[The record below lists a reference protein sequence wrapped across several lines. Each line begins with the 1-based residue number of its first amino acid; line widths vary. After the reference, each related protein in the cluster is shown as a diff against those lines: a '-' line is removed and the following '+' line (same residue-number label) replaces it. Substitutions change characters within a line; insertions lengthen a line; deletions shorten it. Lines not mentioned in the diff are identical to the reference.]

1 MAQLLIFFFIIIII
15 PASNYR
21 KSVHKNMG
29 WEPEQ
34 AFLTELV
41 FNSFQELSYVAW
53 RHWSSAQIADL
64 ASGFLPSPPPR
75 NPGGDSFVVSVA
87 ISAHCLGLS
96 IQKHSGPI
104 AKKAAVLQQDLNK

>member
-34 AFLTELV
+34 TFLTELV
-41 FNSFQELSYVAW
+41 FNSFQELSCIVW
-53 RHWSSAQIADL
+53 RHGSSAQIADL
-64 ASGFLPSPPPR
+64 VSGFLPSPPK
-75 NPGGDSFVVSVA
+75 NAGGDSFVISIA

-96 IQKHSGPI
+96 IQKHSDAI
-104 AKKAAVLQQDLNK
+104 AKKAATLQQDLNK